1 MNKQIMPFNHR
12 GCIVTPLI
20 GGYEV
25 FNNKAT
31 TMEEVD
37 KIIDESLNHLQNSL
51 KDAYKHKANPSHIRF
66 NI

>member
-1 MNKQIMPFNHR
+1 MPFNHR

-25 FNNKAT
+25 FNKKAT
-31 TMEEVD
+31 TMEQVD

-51 KDAYKHKANPSHIRF
+51 KDAVEHKIKTLRTRGSI
-66 NI
+66 